1 MRGQGQRRKGMELGA
16 ELAGDV
22 SVGVVAARLGG
33 VAHRLL
39 GARSW
44 GAGSACFPWSLDR
57 MGIEMWRNERGGLYD
72 LSVWWAGWGGP
83 GRLGGARGVW

>member
-39 GARSW
+39 GGFVGCRL
-44 GAGSACFPWSLDR
+44 SL
-57 MGIEMWRNERGGLYD
+57 
-72 LSVWWAGWGGP
+72 LSLELGWDGN
-83 GRLGGARGVW
+83 

>member
-1 MRGQGQRRKGMELGA
+1 MELGA

-39 GARSW
+39 GGFVGCRL
-44 GAGSACFPWSLDR
+44 SL
-57 MGIEMWRNERGGLYD
+57 
-72 LSVWWAGWGGP
+72 LSLELGWDGN
-83 GRLGGARGVW
+83 